1 MNVFKRASSAAAVLA
16 VLALSLGAAN
26 SASAAPGPALPRFV
40 QVETSFYS
48 SAALT
53 EDGSVYTWGYGY
65 NGQLGLGDGR
75 DEAMTPELVTFPG
88 KPADDPVLEIALGG
102 EHVLART
109 ESGELWV
116 WGANGSGQLGIGTTV
131 DLWVPAP
138 LGMSDYLP
146 TDETITAVAGGARH
160 SLALTDAGRVFGWGA
175 NEWGQAVYT
184 SGVQTITTPQLYAGI
199 GQLFAD
205 NDAVPTAI
213 TASGASSY
221 VASDGGWGYSWGYN
235 GNGRL
240 GLGTSAPFFDIGYLQ
255 FGGNFFGPSIVDFD
269 AGYAHGIAALADG
282 SVWTWGDL
290 GAVEEPSPVLVA
302 GLPGNSPVVA
312 VAAGDGVSYAL
323 TEDGRVFAW
332 GDNGPNAEGA
342 LGLGIG
348 WTDQV
353 DTPTEILDWPEVR
366 DDARIIDIAAG
377 TNYTAGAISETGGVY
392 MWGDTWARGDGATEV
407 ATSPVNIDL
416 GALPAGSAA
425 FEPTPP
431 ALDDTVFAVADG
443 WPSNAAL
450 SYRWELDGSPV
461 ESYDSYSLDGGEGL
475 ALTLTVIGSAENWS
489 PSEVTSAPAIVGVRP
504 WFTWPLL
511 PDAEAGAPYSVAL
524 PLATNDPATFMLTD
538 GELPPGIDLDSDG
551 TVAGTTTEAGEF
563 TFEVAATTIYGTAQG
578 EFTLV
583 VTPGATTALEVSVSA
598 TQVPQGGSLT
608 FQVQG
613 IDDFDNPTG
622 DLTDDVVVTSDVLTD
637 TVVGNTVTF
646 PHASPHTLTVSY
658 GQLSAQV
665 VIEVVPQAVGGGA
678 GMAATGVDDG
688 VALTAALGAAALA
701 IGFASVLYR
710 RARRTA

>member
-1 MNVFKRASSAAAVLA
+1 MNVFKRASSVAVVLA
-16 VLALSLGAAN
+16 VLALPLGAAN
-26 SASAAPGPALPRFV
+26 SAVADPAAALPRFV
-40 QVETSFYS
+40 QVETGFSS

-53 EDGSVYTWGYGY
+53 EDGDVYTWGYGY
-65 NGQLGLGDGR
+65 NGQLGLGDGH
-75 DEAMTPELVTFPG
+75 DEAITPELVTFPG

-116 WGANGSGQLGIGTTV
+116 WGANAYSQLGIGTTV
-131 DLWVPAP
+131 DMWNPTP
-138 LGMSDYLP
+138 IGMSDYLAA
-146 TDETITAVAGGARH
+146 DETITAVAGGAGH
-160 SLALTDAGRVFGWGA
+160 SLVLTDAGRLFAWGA
-175 NEWGQAVYT
+175 NEWGQAVYSSWST
-184 SGVQTITTPQLYAGI
+184 TITTPQLYAEI

-205 NDAVPTAI
+205 NDAVPIAL

-221 VASDGGWGYSWGYN
+221 VASDDGWGYSWGYN

-240 GLGTSAPFFDIGYLQ
+240 GLGTSAPSFDIGYVQ
-255 FGGNFFGPSIVDFD
+255 FGGNLFGPSIVDID

-290 GAVEEPSPVLVA
+290 GAVEEPTPVAVA
-302 GLPGNSPVVA
+302 GLPDSSPVVA

-332 GDNGPNAEGA
+332 GLNGPNAEGA

-348 WTDQV
+348 WEEQI
-353 DTPTEILDWPEVR
+353 DTPTQIQDWPEVR
-366 DDARIIDIAAG
+366 DGARIVDIAAG

-431 ALDDTVFAVADG
+431 ALGDTLDAVADG
-443 WPSNAAL
+443 WPSNAVL

-461 ESYDSYSLDGGEGL
+461 ESYPSYSPDSGEGL
-475 ALTLTVIGSAENWS
+475 PLTLTVTGSAENWT
-489 PSEVTSAPAIVGVRP
+489 PSEVTSAPAIIGTRP
-504 WFTWPLL
+504 WFAWPLL
-511 PDAEAGAPYSVAL
+511 PDAEAGVAYTATL
-524 PLATNDPATFMLTD
+524 PLVTSDPATFALTS

-551 TVAGTTTEAGEF
+551 TVNGTTTEAGEF
-563 TFEVAATTIYGTAQG
+563 TFEIVATTVYGTAEG
-578 EFTLV
+578 DFTLV
-583 VTPGATTALEVSVSA
+583 VTPGVTTALEVSVSA

-608 FQVQG
+608 FEVQG
-613 IDDFDNPTG
+613 IDAFDNSTG

-637 TVVGNTVTF
+637 MVVGNTVTF

-658 GQLSAQV
+658 GQLTAQL
-665 VIEVVPQAVGGGA
+665 VIEVVPQAAGDGA
-678 GMAATGVDDG
+678 GLAATGAGG
-688 VALTAALGAAALA
+688 VALATALGVGLLA
-701 IGFASVLYR
+701 IGLASVMHRRSRR
-710 RARRTA
+710 RA